1 LETSQPWLVHITP
14 ALEAAVEVVP
24 DAAVV
29 DAMDQQEQILVQQV
43 ALRGQAVVLVAVV
56 VAVASVAF
64 LMALQ
69 DWLPLSW

>member
-1 LETSQPWLVHITP
+1 M
-14 ALEAAVEVVP
+14 EVVP